1 MTILKAS
8 GLTKVYGSSRRAET
22 RALDGFS
29 FEVEKGRFVG
39 IMGPSGSGKTTL
51 LNVLATIDAPTS
63 GTVWVDGLDT
73 SRLKGEELALFR
85 RKRLGFVFQDYN
97 LLDSL
102 SIEENIALPLV
113 LDRRPLSA
121 IKRRV
126 EDVAAWLGIEGL
138 LHRFPYEVSGGQQQR
153 AAIARAIVHEP
164 ALVFADE
171 PTGNL
176 DSRSARAVMDA
187 FTLINARTGATILMV
202 THDPF
207 AASFCQ
213 TVFFIRDGR
222 LYTEIHRG
230 DGRQAF
236 FQQILDVLSQMGG
249 AYDERVA
256 DRV

>member
-1 MTILKAS
+1 
-8 GLTKVYGSSRRAET
+8 
-22 RALDGFS
+22 
-29 FEVEKGRFVG
+29 
-39 IMGPSGSGKTTL
+39 
-51 LNVLATIDAPTS
+51 
-63 GTVWVDGLDT
+63 
-73 SRLKGEELALFR
+73 
-85 RKRLGFVFQDYN
+85 
-97 LLDSL
+97 
-102 SIEENIALPLV
+102 
-113 LDRRPLSA
+113 
-121 IKRRV
+121 
-126 EDVAAWLGIEGL
+126 
-138 LHRFPYEVSGGQQQR
+138 
-153 AAIARAIVHEP
+153 AIVHEP

-187 FTLINARTGATILMV
+187 FTLINARAGATILMV

-236 FQQILDVLSQMGG
+236 FRQVLDVLSQMGG
-249 AYDERVA
+249 ASDERVA

>member
-63 GTVWVDGLDT
+63 GTVLVDGLDT

-113 LDRRPLSA
+113 LDRRPLTA

-126 EDVAAWLGIEGL
+126 EEVAAWLGIEEL
-138 LHRFPYEVSGGQQQR
+138 LNRFPYEVSGGQQQR

-164 ALVFADE
+164 VLVFTDE

-187 FTLINARTGATILMV
+187 FTLINARAGATILMV

-249 AYDERVA
+249 AYDEHVA

>member
-73 SRLKGEELALFR
+73 SQLKGEELALFR

-102 SIEENIALPLV
+102 SIEENIALPLAGPQAV
-113 LDRRPLSA
+113 ISHQKACRGCRRLAWHREAVAQVPLRGVRRP
-121 IKRRV
+121 
-126 EDVAAWLGIEGL
+126 AAEG
-138 LHRFPYEVSGGQQQR
+138 RDRTRDRSR
-153 AAIARAIVHEP
+153 AC
-164 ALVFADE
+164 
-171 PTGNL
+171 TG
-176 DSRSARAVMDA
+176 V
-187 FTLINARTGATILMV
+187 
-202 THDPF
+202 
-207 AASFCQ
+207 C
-213 TVFFIRDGR
+213 
-222 LYTEIHRG
+222 
-230 DGRQAF
+230 
-236 FQQILDVLSQMGG
+236 
-249 AYDERVA
+249 
-256 DRV
+256 

>member
-63 GTVWVDGLDT
+63 GTVLVDGLDT

-113 LDRRPLSA
+113 LDRRPLTA

-126 EDVAAWLGIEGL
+126 EEVAAWLGIEEL
-138 LHRFPYEVSGGQQQR
+138 LNRFPYEVSGGQQQR

-164 ALVFADE
+164 VLVFADE

-187 FTLINARTGATILMV
+187 FTLINARAGATILMV

-249 AYDERVA
+249 AYDEHVA

>member
-1 MTILKAS
+1 MAILKAT
-8 GLTKVYGSSRRAET
+8 GLTKVYGSSKGAET

-29 FEVEKGRFVG
+29 LEVERGQFVG

-51 LNVLATIDAPTS
+51 LNLLATIDRPTS
-63 GTVWVDGLDT
+63 GKVWVDGVDT
-73 SRLKGEELALFR
+73 AQLKGEELALFR
-85 RKRLGFVFQDYN
+85 RRRLGFVFQDYN

-102 SIEENIALPLV
+102 NIEENIALPLV
-113 LDRRPLSA
+113 LDRKPLSV
-121 IKRRV
+121 IKGRV
-126 EDVAAWLGIEGL
+126 KEVAGRLGISEL
-138 LHRFPYEVSGGQQQR
+138 MHRYPYEVSGGQQQR

-164 ALVFADE
+164 ALVLADE

-176 DSRSARAVMDA
+176 DSRAARVLMDT
-187 FTLINARTGATILMV
+187 FTLVNSTANTTILMV

-213 TVFFIRDGR
+213 SVFFIRDGQ
-222 LYTEIHRG
+222 LYSEIRRG

-249 AYDERVA
+249 GTGERMA
-256 DRV
+256 DRI

>member
-126 EDVAAWLGIEGL
+126 EEVTAWLDIEGL